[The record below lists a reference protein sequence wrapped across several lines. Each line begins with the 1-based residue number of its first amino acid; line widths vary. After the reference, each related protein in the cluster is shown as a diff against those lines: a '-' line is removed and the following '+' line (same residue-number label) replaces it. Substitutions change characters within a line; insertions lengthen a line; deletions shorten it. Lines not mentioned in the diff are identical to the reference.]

1 MTVNSDWI
9 APTEF
14 PDLSDREKIAID
26 LETCDPGLIKD
37 GPGWPKK
44 IGAVIGI
51 AVAANGFKAYY
62 PIAHEGGGNM
72 DSKKVIK
79 YIKSLCENEK
89 IEKVFHNAQYDI
101 GWLSVLDIEV
111 KGRIHDAMR
120 S

>member
-44 IGAVIGI
+44 TRCS
-51 AVAANGFKAYY
+51 YWY
-62 PIAHEGGGNM
+62 
-72 DSKKVIK
+72 S
-79 YIKSLCENEK
+79 SSC
-89 IEKVFHNAQYDI
+89 
-101 GWLSVLDIEV
+101 
-111 KGRIHDAMR
+111 
-120 S
+120 

>member
-51 AVAANGFKAYY
+51 AC
-62 PIAHEGGGNM
+62 
-72 DSKKVIK
+72 S
-79 YIKSLCENEK
+79 C
-89 IEKVFHNAQYDI
+89 
-101 GWLSVLDIEV
+101 
-111 KGRIHDAMR
+111 
-120 S
+120 